1 MGRAEVSPLV
11 FFHPCTLPLIC
22 GTISKILTLRV
33 KREFCVLVVRL
44 WKAAGSTRQTFCARL
59 TKGKQ

>member
-11 FFHPCTLPLIC
+11 FFHPCTLPIIC

-33 KREFCVLVVRL
+33 KREFCVLVVRCGERP
-44 WKAAGSTRQTFCARL
+44 AARDKHFARD
-59 TKGKQ
+59 